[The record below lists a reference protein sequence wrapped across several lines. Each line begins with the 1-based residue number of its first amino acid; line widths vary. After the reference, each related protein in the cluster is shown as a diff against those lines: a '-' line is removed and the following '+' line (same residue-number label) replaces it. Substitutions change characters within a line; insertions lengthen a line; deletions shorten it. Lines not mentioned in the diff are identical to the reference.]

1 MYVIAYFNLCTGL
14 TASPPQVAGLPAD
27 TELRSK
33 SYFGS
38 RRL

>member
-1 MYVIAYFNLCTGL
+1 MGVIAYFSLWTGL
-14 TASPPQVAGLPAD
+14 SATPPPVAGLPAD

-33 SYFGS
+33 SCFGS